1 MIEWMVVGLLI
12 FGSWPYPSGWHVSG
26 WLLSG
31 ETYSFDERVRSLGC
45 PHPSYTYNAETFSTS
60 VRCQKLARGGVH
72 QPN

>member
-45 PHPSYTYNAETFSTS
+45 PHPSYTYNAETFPTS